1 MTKNK
6 AQAKTQA
13 LPSQSTET
21 RLLGKVSKED
31 QDTLTQLK
39 SNVAFCRALTQKAQ
53 AEQRAAELEVQAAT
67 LRLFMK
73 YGMSP
78 TDQVDAE
85 GNILRVEVAPVLSD
99 EGTK

>member
-6 AQAKTQA
+6 AQTSAPKSVETAK
-13 LPSQSTET
+13 PV
-21 RLLGKVSKED
+21 GKVSKED
-31 QDTLTQLK
+31 QDTLQQLK

-78 TDQVDAE
+78 NDQVDAD
-85 GNILRVEVAPVLSD
+85 GNILRVEVTPVLSN
-99 EGTK
+99 EEAK